1 MSSSPT
7 PEIELDAALVRDLT
21 RVGDEFLVRCLRYET
36 AIRPANLGALAEL
49 GHALTRLERYQEGLE
64 VDRALVALC
73 PDDPLVHYNLACS
86 LALLARRDEA
96 FSELERAVE
105 LGYAE
110 PKHLLEDPDFAN
122 LRSDP
127 RFEQLLARIRTRE

>member
-1 MSSSPT
+1 MSTSPI
-7 PEIELDAALVRDLT
+7 PELEIGAALARDLT

-64 VDRALVALC
+64 VDRMLVQLC
-73 PDDPLVHYNLACS
+73 PSDPLVHYNLACS
-86 LALLARRDEA
+86 LALLRQSEA
-96 FSELERAVE
+96 AFEELERAVE

-110 PKHLLEDPDFAN
+110 PQHLLDDPDLES

-127 RFEQLLARIRTRE
+127 RFQRLVERLRAGN

>member
-1 MSSSPT
+1 MPPT
-7 PEIELDAALVRDLT
+7 PEIELGAELVRDLT

-49 GHALTRLERYQEGLE
+49 GHALTRLERYREGLE
-64 VDRALVALC
+64 VDRTLVKLC
-73 PDDPLVHYNLACS
+73 PTDPLVHYNLACS
-86 LALLARRDEA
+86 LALLAECDEA
-96 FSELERAVE
+96 FAELERAVE

-110 PKHLLEDPDFAN
+110 PRHLLEDPDFAS

-127 RFEQLLARIRTRE
+127 RFQQLVDRIRAGS